1 MSEIKHGLRVSPD
14 GITAALLIPTSAWN
28 IFLRILNARPA
39 DVLPATS
46 SDGETFKDAD
56 GQTWYVVDRLEIL
69 LLSRTSKEEAAE
81 RRIGGD
87 ERCGEK

>member
-14 GITAALLIPTSAWN
+14 GITAALLIPISAWN
-28 IFLRILNARPA
+28 IFLRILNSRPV

-56 GQTWYVVDRLEIL
+56 GQTWHVVDRLEIL
-69 LLSRTSKEEAAE
+69 LLSRTSKEEAAT
-81 RRIGGD
+81 RPIGGD
-87 ERCGEK
+87 QR

>member
-1 MSEIKHGLRVSPD
+1 MKELKHGLRVSPD

-28 IFLRILNARPA
+28 IFLRVLNARPV

-46 SDGETFKDAD
+46 SDGETFRDAD
-56 GQTWYVVDRLEIL
+56 GKTWHVVGKLEVL
-69 LLSRTSKEEAAE
+69 VLSRTSKEEAAA

-87 ERCGEK
+87 ER